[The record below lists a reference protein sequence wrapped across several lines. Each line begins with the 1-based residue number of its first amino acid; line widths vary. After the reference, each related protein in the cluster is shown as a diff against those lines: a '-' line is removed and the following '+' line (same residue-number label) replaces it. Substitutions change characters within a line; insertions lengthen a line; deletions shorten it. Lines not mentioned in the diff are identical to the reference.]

1 MYLLSF
7 VTRLVVHYITLSILH
22 YPVSYVPSG
31 VGPGVCVGTEIPG
44 LYIGMHPKNING
56 FFFSS

>member
-1 MYLLSF
+1 MRYFFGLSD
-7 VTRLVVHYITLSILH
+7 LSVMSLCRKCE
-22 YPVSYVPSG
+22 PGLSYVPSG
-31 VGPGVCVGTEIPG
+31 VGPGACVAAEIPG